1 MDLLSPTLAATA
13 RAMDG
18 MSLRHEAIADNIAN
32 INTPGYV
39 KQTVNFEDSLREAL
53 NEAQAP
59 SGATDGSLP
68 ETGDGAFVTA
78 APSDVLLTWQP
89 KMTQAPDGP
98 QRLDGN
104 QVAIEKEMSAMT
116 ENAEHYQTIAQVLSK
131 EFTILK
137 TIAQA
142 K

>member
-1 MDLLSPTLAATA
+1 MNFLSPTLTATA
-13 RAMDG
+13 RALDG
-18 MSLRHEAIADNIAN
+18 MSMRQEAIADNIAN

-39 KQTVNFEDSLREAL
+39 KESVNFEASLREAL
-53 NEAQAP
+53 SEAQGP
-59 SGATDGSLP
+59 SGADDGSLP
-68 ETGDGAFVTA
+68 GMADGASVTA
-78 APSDVLLTWQP
+78 GPSDVLLTWQP
-89 KMTQAPDGP
+89 KMTLAPDGP

-104 QVAIEKEMSAMT
+104 QVSIEKEMSAMS